1 MQGHYL
7 THFAAMLQIKLNVFS
22 CTFYRTFTMGV
33 KGRKHADRAFI
44 RGGGGGGGL

>member
-1 MQGHYL
+1 
-7 THFAAMLQIKLNVFS
+7 MLQIKLNVFS

-44 RGGGGGGGL
+44 RGGGGGGVGGL